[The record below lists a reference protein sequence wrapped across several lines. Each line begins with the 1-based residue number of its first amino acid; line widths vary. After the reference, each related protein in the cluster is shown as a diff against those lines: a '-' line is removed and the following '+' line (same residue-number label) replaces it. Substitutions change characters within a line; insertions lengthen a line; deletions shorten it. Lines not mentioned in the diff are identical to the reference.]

1 MAKKKSNT
9 LLYVSIICG
18 AIVLI
23 ALLIF
28 GFSTQW
34 TFKPKSNTSSKKEG
48 NIEIGESLQYEDTP
62 QSTSDDPIIHE
73 KVIIKDDGTVVVSK
87 QDGTTIKTDT
97 YHSQQGDVK
106 GEYATKMTEWH
117 NEIRGKC
124 KEFGTTGN
132 LEWNDKLAKQATK
145 YSVKLA
151 RRCGTCGEDGCE
163 LTHTLHDNGSN
174 KPNTSYGSPIPASEN
189 LASYKISSGIPKNQ
203 ESLLKIGKEAITGS
217 SQTQSKYKG
226 GWAGEGFNVN
236 TKNYPLYSPTCT
248 KGNTMSGHYT
258 ALNWS
263 YSTHLGC
270 GTSINDNGCAI
281 TVCHYANKKGNV
293 WKTLIMG
300 PGGGT
305 QTKHTNRKEAV
316 KCTEPLSLN
325 ERTGGI
331 FKC

>member
-1 MAKKKSNT
+1 
-9 LLYVSIICG
+9 
-18 AIVLI
+18 
-23 ALLIF
+23 
-28 GFSTQW
+28 
-34 TFKPKSNTSSKKEG
+34 
-48 NIEIGESLQYEDTP
+48 
-62 QSTSDDPIIHE
+62 
-73 KVIIKDDGTVVVSK
+73 
-87 QDGTTIKTDT
+87 
-97 YHSQQGDVK
+97 
-106 GEYATKMTEWH
+106 MTEWH